1 MKRVV
6 SVARVVSRK
15 RLGIKI
21 ALGIGALAAA
31 AWVAIAC
38 TDDPHRRTSP
48 AEALG
53 GGGAC
58 AATPGT
64 LPAPN
69 CDISDNK
76 CEDRPGCVIDEAK
89 CGSKSTCLP
98 IGDNKGKDVENFRI
112 RRLNI
117 ATPEALAGPLIQDT
131 VVTLN
136 ISLAAKEC
144 AEQGKGLFTWLMQVD
159 RKNNTLTTGGAPPPD
174 DPFGMGFC
182 FARFDLGATKIA
194 PITTKVAFEGD
205 TFHSLEPQKLGI
217 PIFIDQ
223 RIESV
228 IVLPITDVKVEGVTI
243 SDDGNCIG
251 HLNTLALDQNCMDD
265 SLCEKWQTAGSLGGY
280 ITLEEAD
287 AVKIAVLNNKSL
299 CAFLSGEIET
309 CARDGTGK
317 ITYQGDFCSK
327 DKQPGSCADSV
338 WLAATFAASAAKI
351 FDGAGT
357 VPGCSGVST
366 GTDAGKEGGTDA
378 GSDAADAATDAPDG
392 D

>member
-1 MKRVV
+1 VT
-6 SVARVVSRK
+6 

-299 CAFLSGEIET
+299 CAFLSGEIES
-309 CARDGTGK
+309 CSRDGSGK

-357 VPGCSGVST
+357 VPGCSGIST

>member
-1 MKRVV
+1 MR
-6 SVARVVSRK
+6 
-15 RLGIKI
+15 RLPHKI
-21 ALGIGALAAA
+21 ALGVAALGAA

-38 TDDPHRRTSP
+38 SDDPHRRTSP
-48 AEALG
+48 EQALG

-58 AATPGT
+58 AAMPGQ

-69 CDISDNK
+69 CDNSDNK
-76 CEDRPGCVIDEAK
+76 CVDRPGCMIDEAR

-98 IGDNKGKDVENFRI
+98 IGDNKGKTVQDFRI

-136 ISLAAKEC
+136 ISLAEKSC
-144 AEQGKGLFTWLMQVD
+144 AEQGKGLFTWLLEVD
-159 RKNNTLTTGGAPPPD
+159 RANNTLTTGGAPPPTD
-174 DPFGMGFC
+174 AIGQGFC

-194 PITTKVAFEGD
+194 PITSKIAFDGD

-217 PIFIDQ
+217 PIFLDQ
-223 RIESV
+223 SVASV

-243 SDDGNCIG
+243 SDDGQCIG
-251 HLNTLALDQNCMDD
+251 HLNPLALDQNCMDD
-265 SLCEKWQTAGSLGGY
+265 SLCAKWQTSGSLGGF

-287 AVKIAVLNNKSL
+287 GVKIAILNNKSL
-299 CAFLSGEIET
+299 CAFLSGEIES
-309 CARDGTGK
+309 CARDGAGK
-317 ITYQGDFCSK
+317 ILFQGDFCSK
-327 DKQPGSCADSV
+327 DKTPGSCADSV

-351 FDGAGT
+351 FDGQGT
-357 VPGCSGVST
+357 VAGCSGVST
-366 GTDAGKEGGTDA
+366 GGDAGNEAGLDA
-378 GSDAADAATDAPDG
+378 GADADAADGADG